1 MLTKI
6 IALFLMFYFT
16 FVTLVA
22 AFSALFL
29 RKTGLLSL
37 LMKHKWPLAL
47 LTLTFTVLFYAG
59 GIGLWRGDA
68 WAAPL
73 LTYTLYGWLV
83 YLWLYNLSILLKWV
97 ALLKWE
103 NASRFSDF
111 MGRSAFFDALIHQL
125 IALSNRSAS
134 QPAEE
139 EEAAHAV
146 SDSNFEAVLNDE
158 DVFREAFPD
167 AIRKK
172 IRRKAIGLLVH
183 TLVFVLIILAIRQ
196 L

>member
-6 IALFLMFYFT
+6 IALFLIFYFT
-16 FVTLVA
+16 FVTLA
-22 AFSALFL
+22 TAFAALFL

-37 LMKHKWPLAL
+37 LMKYKWPLAL
-47 LTLTFTVLFYAG
+47 LTLAFTVLFYVG
-59 GIGLWRGDA
+59 SIGLWRGAA

-83 YLWLYNLSILLKWV
+83 YLWLYNLSILMKWV

-103 NASRFSDF
+103 NARRFSDF
-111 MGRSAFFDALIHQL
+111 MGRSAFFDALIHRL

-134 QPAEE
+134 QPAE

-158 DVFREAFPD
+158 DLFREAFPD

-172 IRRKAIGLLVH
+172 IRRKLIGLLVH
-183 TLVFVLIILAIRQ
+183 TFVFVLILLAIR
-196 L
+196 